1 MTDRVYNERMKE
13 CVKCNDHTVVGYLTA
28 GYPNEKDFF
37 EVIKECCKRGLA
49 ILEIG
54 FPSENPFEDGEVIQ
68 RAHRQVGTQ
77 LCKNMDFWRKL
88 RREVSVPIWLMG
100 YEKDLIQTGIYRKMA
115 EEGLYDVLVLSD
127 AGIEKRIELKSELK
141 GYGIDV
147 AGFSSNDDSF
157 HEVVENR
164 KEFGI
169 IYQKLY
175 TGPTGE
181 KNNSRDYGELLDYS
195 QMSHQNLIFG
205 GFGITSGDRARELL
219 ERGFDGV
226 IVGTEMMRRLN
237 NSKEAL
243 YQFVEELVNVDS
255 SL

>member
-1 MTDRVYNERMKE
+1 MTDRIYSERMKK
-13 CVKCNDHTVVGYLTA
+13 CVEGKCHTVIGYLTA
-28 GYPNEKDFF
+28 GYPNEEAFF
-37 EVIKECCKRGLA
+37 EVIKECCKRGLS

-54 FPSENPFEDGEVIQ
+54 FPSANPSEDGEVIR

-77 LCKNMDFWRKL
+77 LCKNMDFWRRL
-88 RREVSVPIWLMG
+88 RSEVSVPIWLMG

-127 AGIEKRIELKSELK
+127 AETKERMELKSELMN
-141 GYGIDV
+141 YSVDV
-147 AGFSSNDDSF
+147 AGFVSNDDSF
-157 HEVVENR
+157 HEVVECR

-169 IYQKLY
+169 IYQRLY

-237 NSKEAL
+237 NSREEL
-243 YQFVEELVNVDS
+243 YEFVEELVHVDS
-255 SL
+255 SI